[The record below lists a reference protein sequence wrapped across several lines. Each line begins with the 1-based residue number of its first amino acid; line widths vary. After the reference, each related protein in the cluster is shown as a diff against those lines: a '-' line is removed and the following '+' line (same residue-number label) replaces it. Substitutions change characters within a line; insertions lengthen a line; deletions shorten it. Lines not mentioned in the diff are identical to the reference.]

1 MNLLTNLA
9 MLVKQLNG
17 NHNTRNT
24 TMVDLTAELSYIEHN
39 KLNVNQHMTS
49 LEEIRNLYSI

>member
-24 TMVDLTAELSYIEHN
+24 TMVDLTAELSYIEHK
-39 KLNVNQHMTS
+39 KLNVNQHMNS
-49 LEEIRNLYSI
+49 LEEIRNL